1 MKFPITETFKLTDS
15 FVEQYK
21 SVKPKFG
28 FGGLGEFVYMRTYS
42 RLKENGKNEQWYET
56 VRRVVEGIYTIQRQH
71 IEDYRLGWNQTKA
84 QRSAQEMYERMFH
97 FKMLGSG
104 RSFWAMGTSI
114 VMEKG
119 LTESL
124 YNCSFVSSD
133 TITQGNVSDPF
144 ANAMDFLMLGVG
156 VGFDTRGAGKAVIR
170 EPKENKDVFVIPDSR
185 EGWIESLKLCIDSFF
200 GGKNY
205 DFDYSQ
211 IRKAGTPIKTF
222 GGVSSGSKPL
232 KELHKS
238 IVKVFSGRDE
248 EKITQKDIADVINQV
263 GVAVVSGNVRRSA
276 EMLLGSH
283 DDEFMELKNYK
294 KNPERSSWG
303 WASNNSVIGNVGMDY
318 SLLAEKLSNNG
329 EPAVIWLD
337 NMRSYGRMR
346 DNEKNNKDFR
356 VMGVNPCS
364 EITLEDRELCN
375 LVEVIPSRHDSLDDF
390 KKTIKYAYLFAKTI
404 TLLNTNWADT
414 NKVMLRNRRIGLSL
428 TGVTQFVADNGM
440 NELKTWMEEGYSL
453 AEKYDDIY
461 SEWFAIPK
469 SIKLTTIKPSG
480 TLSLLAGVTAGIHY
494 PESRFYIRRVRLA
507 KNSAYVSV
515 LKKSGYNVEPA
526 DEDVENTLVVEFPV
540 KIASDVKTLN
550 EVTMWEQ
557 LELASFA
564 QENWADNAVSVT
576 VTFKESEKLQIKP
589 ALDIFQFRLKSVSFL
604 PKLDGGGA
612 YKQMPYEQIDEAT
625 YEKASKKIKPI
636 DFSDMTTD
644 SVSEMYCESDV
655 CMVLDS

>member
-1 MKFPITETFKLTDS
+1 MKFPIQETFKLTDS
-15 FVEQYK
+15 FVDKYK
-21 SVKPKFG
+21 KVKPSFG
-28 FGGLGEFVYMRTYS
+28 FNGLGEFVFMRTYS
-42 RLKENGKNEQWYET
+42 RLKENGKNEMWYET

-71 IEDYRLGWNQTKA
+71 IEDYRLGWNQAKA
-84 QRSAQEMYERMFH
+84 QKSAQEMFDRMFN

-104 RSFWAMGTSI
+104 RSFWAMGTPI

-124 YNCSFVSSD
+124 YNCSFVSTD
-133 TITQGNVSDPF
+133 TITQSNVSDPF

-156 VGFDTRGAGKAVIR
+156 VGFDTRGAGKVSIR
-170 EPKENKDVFVIPDSR
+170 EPKGEAEIFIVPDSR
-185 EGWIESLKLCIDSFF
+185 EGWIQSLRLCIDSFF
-200 GGKNY
+200 GGKPY
-205 DFDYSQ
+205 EFDYSQ
-211 IRKAGTPIKTF
+211 IRKEGAPIKTF
-222 GGVSSGSKPL
+222 GGVSSGYKPL
-232 KELHKS
+232 KELHDS
-238 IVKVFSGRDE
+238 IKKVFSGRDE
-248 EKITQKDIADVINQV
+248 DRLTQRDIADVINQI

-276 EMLLGSH
+276 EMLLGSN
-283 DDEFMELKNYK
+283 DDEFMELKNYE

-303 WASNNSVIGNVGMDY
+303 WSSNNSVIGHVGMNY
-318 SLLAEKLSNNG
+318 ASLAKKLSANG
-329 EPAVIWLD
+329 EPAVVWLD

-375 LVEVIPSRHDSLDDF
+375 LVEVIPSRHESLEDF

-428 TGVTQFVADNGM
+428 TGVSQFVADNSM
-440 NELKTWMEEGYSL
+440 HELKEWMEEGYSL

-494 PESRFYIRRVRLA
+494 PESKFYIRRVRLA
-507 KNSAYVSV
+507 KNSPYVSV
-515 LKKSGYNVEPA
+515 LKDSGYKIEPA
-526 DEDVENTLVVEFPV
+526 EEDKVNTVVVEFPV
-540 KIASDVKTLN
+540 KIESKVKTLS
-550 EVTMWEQ
+550 EVSMWEQ

-564 QENWADNAVSVT
+564 QENWADNSVSVT
-576 VTFKESEKLQIKP
+576 VTFREDEASHIES
-589 ALDIFQFRLKSVSFL
+589 ALNIFQFRLKSVSFL
-604 PKLDGGGA
+604 PKLDVGGA
-612 YKQMPYEQIDEAT
+612 YKQMPYEAITESEYD
-625 YEKASKKIKPI
+625 KISKKITPLK
-636 DFSDMTTD
+636 FKGMTED
-644 SVSEMYCESDV
+644 SKSEMYCETDV
-655 CMVLDS
+655 CMVLDT